1 MIFETAIYALNA
13 FRFRVG
19 GATSFRPFPSA
30 SPAPASPPYRQLK
43 LGRGPGT
50 AGVPLAVSARNYL
63 KLLKQ
68 AGARTDSRVEV
79 PSLTYAWGSCE
90 KLR

>member
-43 LGRGPGT
+43 LGRGGET
-50 AGVPLAVSARNYL
+50 ASRWQTGVKKSAQTSACRNHITS
-63 KLLKQ
+63 
-68 AGARTDSRVEV
+68 AHT
-79 PSLTYAWGSCE
+79 
-90 KLR
+90 